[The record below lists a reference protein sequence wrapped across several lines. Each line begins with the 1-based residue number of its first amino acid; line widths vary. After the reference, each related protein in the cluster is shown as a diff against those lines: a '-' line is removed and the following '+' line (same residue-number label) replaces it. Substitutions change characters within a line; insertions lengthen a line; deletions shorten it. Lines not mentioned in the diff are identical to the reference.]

1 MKVEFPERVRADAVS
16 PPRRPQTQ
24 RTVSGSNNH
33 FDNAQTAVHDF
44 PRMIPLSDSDEGR
57 TFELLRQTKAP
68 ALSPEQSARLQRVE
82 SSASNH
88 QAAILVADDSA
99 ELRKVILLTLQSL
112 GYHNLYEAEDG
123 RAALAKLHEREF
135 DLLVLDIDM
144 PHMDGYEVLAALKTD
159 PARHYLPVI
168 VASGRG
174 DLSAV
179 VKCIELGAE
188 DFLPKPINS
197 VILKARVGASLERKR
212 LRDLDRLRLIELH
225 REKELLEI
233 EQIKSEHLLLNVL
246 PQSIARR
253 LKEGEQ
259 TIAERYDDVTVLFAD
274 LVDFTSLVGSTDPDE
289 LVALL
294 NDLFSRFDRI
304 ATRQRLEKIKTVG
317 DCYLAVG
324 GLPEPRMDHAEAVA
338 DMALEMLTAVNDL
351 NRDRGIALRVRIGLS
366 SGPVVAGV
374 IGRQKFA
381 YDLWGATVN
390 FASRMQTS
398 GLPDRIHVS
407 ADTATLLEGKFV
419 MTERAPQSF
428 KGTGK
433 VRTFL
438 LDGRNPKVGANGSG

>member
-1 MKVEFPERVRADAVS
+1 M
-16 PPRRPQTQ
+16 TL
-24 RTVSGSNNH
+24 
-33 FDNAQTAVHDF
+33 
-44 PRMIPLSDSDEGR
+44 LSESDEGR

-68 ALSPEQSARLQRVE
+68 ALSPDQLVRLQRAE

-99 ELRKVILLTLQSL
+99 ELRTIITLTLQSL
-112 GYHNLYEAEDG
+112 GYKNLHEAEDG
-123 RAALAKLHEREF
+123 RAALAKLQTQEF

-144 PHMDGYEVLAALKTD
+144 PHMDGYDVLAALKKD

-174 DLSAV
+174 DLEAV
-179 VKCIELGAE
+179 VRCIELGAE

-197 VILKARVGASLERKR
+197 VILRARVSASLERKR
-212 LRDLDRLRLIELH
+212 LRDLERLRLIELR

-233 EQIKSEHLLLNVL
+233 EQTKSEHLLLNVL
-246 PQSIARR
+246 PASIARR
-253 LKEGEQ
+253 LKEGEE

-274 LVDFTSLVGSTDPDE
+274 LVDFTSLVGRTDPDE

-304 ATRQRLEKIKTVG
+304 ASRQRLEKIKTVG

-324 GLPEPRMDHAEAVA
+324 GLPEPRADHAEAVA
-338 DMALEMLTAVNDL
+338 DMALEMLTAVTAL
-351 NRDRGIALRVRIGLS
+351 NRARGTSLRLRIGLS

-381 YDLWGATVN
+381 YDLWGASVN
-390 FASRMQTS
+390 LASRMQTS
-398 GLPDRIHVS
+398 GLPDEVHVS
-407 ADTATLLEGKFV
+407 ADTATLLEGKF
-419 MTERAPQSF
+419 TLKERGAIAF
-428 KGTGK
+428 KGMSRVK
-433 VRTFL
+433 TFL
-438 LDGRNPKVGANGSG
+438 LGARILPAGANVTH

>member
-1 MKVEFPERVRADAVS
+1 
-16 PPRRPQTQ
+16 
-24 RTVSGSNNH
+24 
-33 FDNAQTAVHDF
+33 
-44 PRMIPLSDSDEGR
+44 MIPLSESDEGR
-57 TFELLRQTKAP
+57 TFELLRKTKAP
-68 ALSPEQSARLQRVE
+68 ALSPEQLVRLQRAE

-99 ELRKVILLTLQSL
+99 ELRTIITLTLQSL
-112 GYHNLYEAEDG
+112 GYRNVHEAEDG
-123 RAALAKLHEREF
+123 RAALAKLEEREF

-144 PHMDGYEVLAALKTD
+144 PHMDGYDVLAALRKD
-159 PARHYLPVI
+159 PSRPYLPVI

-174 DLSAV
+174 DLEAV
-179 VKCIELGAE
+179 VRCIELGAE

-197 VILKARVGASLERKR
+197 VILRARVSSSLERKR
-212 LRDLDRLRLIELH
+212 LRDLDRLRLLELH

-233 EQIKSEHLLLNVL
+233 EQTKSEHLLLNVL
-246 PQSIARR
+246 PESIARR

-304 ATRQRLEKIKTVG
+304 ASRHRLEKIKTVG
-317 DCYLAVG
+317 DCYLVVG
-324 GLPEPRMDHAEAVA
+324 GLPEPRKDHAEAVA
-338 DMALEMLTAVNDL
+338 DMALEILAAVEEL
-351 NRDRGIALRVRIGLS
+351 NRERGLALQLRIGLS

-390 FASRMQTS
+390 IASRMQTS
-398 GLPDRIHVS
+398 ALPDTIHLS
-407 ADTATLLEGKFV
+407 AETAQLLEGKFR
-419 MTERAPQSF
+419 MTERGTSAF
-428 KGTGK
+428 KGMGTVK
-433 VRTFL
+433 TFL
-438 LDGRNPKVGANGSG
+438 LNGPLVPAH